1 MDHGG
6 LMEKSDIVITY
17 ETIFEILMREKSRD
31 DLQKLSPSF
40 FKDVVLY
47 LNEKK
52 STIKTDK
59 LGVFSTDEKDK
70 TKRQI
75 ANVQK
80 MLTELYERREKKLIS
95 LALIRSRNPGAII
108 DVSPLLDEEKHMFES
123 MVDTMDSFRKN
134 VCQNIVLGEPP
145 ILPMF
150 SQRMPEIRLPKEKDT
165 KLIRFI
171 SPVPKFVG
179 KELEIY
185 GPFDEEDVAS
195 LPFEIADVLIKKG
208 KAEEVME

>member
-1 MDHGG
+1 MD
-6 LMEKSDIVITY
+6 KSDIVVTY
-17 ETIFEILMREKSRD
+17 ETIFEVLMREKGRE
-31 DLQKLSPSF
+31 DLQKLSPAF
-40 FKDVVLY
+40 FRDVVLY

-52 STIKTDK
+52 SVLKSERLD
-59 LGVFSTDEKDK
+59 LFSTDEKDR

-75 ANVQK
+75 ANVQR
-80 MLTELYERREKKLIS
+80 MLTELYERRERKLLN
-95 LALIRSRNPGAII
+95 LALIRSRTPGAII
-108 DVSPLLDEEKHMFES
+108 DLSPLLDEEKHLFES
-123 MVDTMDSFRKN
+123 MVDTLDAFRKN
-134 VCQNIVLGEPP
+134 VCQNLVQAELPV
-145 ILPMF
+145 LPMF
-150 SQRMPEIRLPKEKDT
+150 SQRMPDIPLPQERDT

>member
-1 MDHGG
+1 MD
-6 LMEKSDIVITY
+6 KSDIVVTY
-17 ETIFEILMREKSRD
+17 ETIFEVLMREKGRE
-31 DLQKLSPSF
+31 DLQKLSPAF
-40 FKDVVLY
+40 FRDVVIY

-52 STIKTDK
+52 SVLKSDR
-59 LGVFSTDEKDK
+59 LDLFSTDEKDR

-75 ANVQK
+75 ANVQR
-80 MLTELYERREKKLIS
+80 MLTELYERRERKLLN
-95 LALIRSRNPGAII
+95 LALIRSRTPGAII
-108 DVSPLLDEEKHMFES
+108 DLSPLLEEEKHLFEF
-123 MVDTMDSFRKN
+123 MVDTLDAFRKN
-134 VCQNIVLGEPP
+134 VCQNIVQAEFPV
-145 ILPMF
+145 LPMF
-150 SQRMPEIRLPKEKDT
+150 SQRMPDIPIPQERDT